1 MIVISFI
8 YSAFTGKTE
17 ETLTALF
24 DTGRKTFEFVISVGG
39 TMALWSGFM
48 NIAEKSKLTDR
59 LSSAF
64 APLISLIF
72 NNVKK
77 NSPASKAISMNMIA
91 NFLGLANAATPFGI
105 KAMQE
110 LKLIHK
116 GDGASDDMCML
127 AIINSASIQ
136 LIPSTIIAMR
146 SAAGSVN
153 PSGIILPVWIAS
165 LVTAITGII
174 CAKLCSGAKSL

>member
-105 KAMQE
+105 KAMFSS
-110 LKLIHK
+110 
-116 GDGASDDMCML
+116 DGGKTWDIGNDIYVNNVNYDL
-127 AIINSASIQ
+127 GY
-136 LIPSTIIAMR
+136 PSTIELKD
-146 SAAGSVN
+146 GSLLTVFYAHQGEGHPAVIMQQKWRFEN
-153 PSGIILPVWIAS
+153 EI
-165 LVTAITGII
+165 
-174 CAKLCSGAKSL
+174 

>member
-1 MIVISFI
+1 MIIISFT
-8 YSAFTGKTE
+8 YSAFNGKTA
-17 ETLTALF
+17 ETLAAFF
-24 DTGRKTFEFVISVGG
+24 DSGKKTFEFATTVGG

-48 NIAEKSKLTDR
+48 NVAEKSNLTER
-59 LSSAF
+59 LSSVLN
-64 APLISLIF
+64 PLITLIF
-72 NNVKK
+72 KNVKK

-91 NFLGLANAATPFGI
+91 NIFGLANAATPFGI

-110 LKLIHK
+110 LKLMQK
-116 GDGASDDMCML
+116 GDMASDDMCML
-127 AIINSASIQ
+127 AVINSASIQ

-165 LVTAITGII
+165 ALTACTGIL
-174 CAKLCSGAKSL
+174 CAKFFSRRYTQ